1 MTSSSASITSRCGS
15 LKVLEDFSMSMSTI
29 SVVASERAVPGIDPT
44 GDRTTPPQAVD
55 VSRIEMRLLRDTRR
69 VLEYL
74 SMTISQRQQWF
85 MSADGHSQLPE
96 Y

>member
-1 MTSSSASITSRCGS
+1 
-15 LKVLEDFSMSMSTI
+15 MSMSTI
-29 SVVASERAVPGIDPT
+29 SVVDSKRAVPGNDPT
-44 GDRTTPPQAVD
+44 GDRMTPPQAVD

-74 SMTISQRQQWF
+74 SMSIIGQQWS
-85 MSADGHSQLPE
+85 MRRGDLTEIRNADGHSQLPE